1 MKVLSRTLLLCCLSV
16 TPIVT
21 LAQSAA
27 PARPPVGSQVPP
39 SQIYGRLLSNFEKE
53 IVDLA
58 DAMPE
63 DKYEYLPSQG
73 EYKGVNN
80 FAEQVK
86 HIAGANY
93 EFFGKTANADPSAEA
108 AVEKLKSKAEI
119 MKALRESFLV
129 AHKAVD
135 GMTAQNAFE
144 MTANGTRAGAAS
156 LALAHMMD
164 HYGQLVEYMRLNGI
178 IPPASRKTASSR

>member
-1 MKVLSRTLLLCCLSV
+1 M
-16 TPIVT
+16 T
-21 LAQSAA
+21 LAQATP

-39 SQIYGRLLSNFEKE
+39 AQIYGRLLSNFEKE

-63 DKYEYLPSQG
+63 EKYNFVPSQG

-80 FAEQVK
+80 FSAQVK

-93 EFFGKTANADPSAEA
+93 EFFGKTANADPSAGA
-108 AVEKLKSKAEI
+108 AVEKLTSKADI

-129 AHKAVD
+129 AHKAID

-144 MTANGTRAGAAS
+144 MTANGTRAGSAS
-156 LALAHMMD
+156 IALAHMMD
-164 HYGQLVEYMRLNGI
+164 HYGQLVEYLRLNGI
-178 IPPASRKTASSR
+178 IPPASRKK